1 MGVQRDD
8 SVARQNEPCDNDI
21 FFFATL
27 LVVACH
33 TDDIMPRESQSF
45 LVRFFGG
52 AFSDA
57 NVCNFFFLSGFLLA
71 RHFGEIG
78 WWKKAITSRIR
89 SLAIPYIAWCVLYF
103 LTSGKLGLFIGE
115 IGSAFTAADG
125 GLMPAVI
132 VLARIIR
139 RGFGVGFLT
148 APYDFALWY
157 IKTLFYFVL
166 VASVALPVVL
176 ATKRRFL
183 GCLGIVLAFFVL
195 GHGLHLSIMPYFG
208 FCFHLLG
215 FAAFLSGA
223 YCATHGILD
232 LPDSL
237 MRTSPIVPL
246 VLWLIVSLIYITISP
261 EIKGGVALL
270 GPVNIAISMLCLVW
284 ISFTV
289 NWRIPESVSK
299 CSFFI
304 YAAHLM
310 VLRVQLCFLP
320 PGSLNRAGSFL
331 MFVVYLSGAIAICIG
346 LAHATSRI
354 CPQVASVLSGG
365 RIERISKCN
374 GSKK

>member
-1 MGVQRDD
+1 M
-8 SVARQNEPCDNDI
+8 
-21 FFFATL
+21 
-27 LVVACH
+27 
-33 TDDIMPRESQSF
+33 
-45 LVRFFGG
+45 
-52 AFSDA
+52 
-57 NVCNFFFLSGFLLA
+57 
-71 RHFGEIG
+71 
-78 WWKKAITSRIR
+78 
-89 SLAIPYIAWCVLYF
+89 
-103 LTSGKLGLFIGE
+103 
-115 IGSAFTAADG
+115 
-125 GLMPAVI
+125 MPAVI

-139 RGFGVGFLT
+139 RVFGVGFLT
-148 APYDFALWY
+148 APYDFALLY

-166 VASVALPVVL
+166 VASVALPVAL

-183 GCLGIVLAFFVL
+183 GCLGIVLAFSVL

-246 VLWLIVSLIYITISP
+246 ALWLIVSLIYITISP

-289 NWRIPESVSK
+289 NWCIPESVSK

-304 YAAHLM
+304 YAAHLR
-310 VLRVQLCFLP
+310 VLQVQLCFLP

-354 CPQVASVLSGG
+354 CPQLASVLSGG